1 MQSVLNSERGT
12 CRKAFAAAFPHTL
25 PVLAGY
31 LFIGMAFGVMI
42 QEKGYHA
49 LWAMFMSLVIYA
61 GSGQYLAV
69 SFFAPQVNF
78 FQIILMEF
86 MVNIRHIFYGLSLIG
101 RFENTGKKKP
111 YLIFSLTDETYSLY
125 FITKTPAGVRE
136 DQFLFAIAVLDHSYW
151 ILGSGIGALL
161 GRLLPFNAAGIDF
174 AMTALFLVILAEQW
188 MESGK
193 AWKNDERAERQGARE
208 AECADGSEEIRETE
222 CADGNREIRETERA
236 DGSEEIREAECADG
250 SEEIRETECADG
262 SEEIREAECADGSE
276 EIRET
281 ERADGTRGATGRPG
295 NINRKSAAV
304 GVLCALVCR
313 LLFGEE
319 QFILPA
325 MICIMVILVAGR
337 RMFEGADGDK
347 VRKEV
352 DQNAG

>member
-101 RFENTGKKKP
+101 RFEHTGKKKP

-136 DQFLFAIAVLDHSYW
+136 DQFLSAIAVLDHSYW

-161 GRLLPFNAAGIDF
+161 GHLLPFNAAGIDF

-193 AWKNDERAERQGARE
+193 AGKNDDRAESQGARE
-208 AECADGSEEIRETE
+208 AECAEGNGEIRDTGGAEGSEK
-222 CADGNREIRETERA
+222 
-236 DGSEEIREAECADG
+236 IREAECAEG
-250 SEEIRETECADG
+250 NRKV
-262 SEEIREAECADGSE
+262 R
-276 EIRET
+276 
-281 ERADGTRGATGRPG
+281 GRPG
-295 NINRKSAAV
+295 NTNRKSAVV

-337 RMFEGADGDK
+337 RMFEEADGDK
-347 VRKEV
+347 VRQEV

>member
-208 AECADGSEEIRETE
+208 AECADGSEEIRE
-222 CADGNREIRETERA
+222 
-236 DGSEEIREAECADG
+236 AECAEG
-250 SEEIRETECADG
+250 NR
-262 SEEIREAECADGSE
+262 